1 MKKYKMIALIGESGS
16 GKDTILKEII
26 KNDKNNILSPKISY
40 TTRPKRDYEIDGVDY
55 HFVNRKY
62 FLDNIQDFFEI
73 VEFNNWYYGSKYID
87 LSNEK
92 INIGIFD
99 MKGIEEILQDNKIDL
114 IIYYIYA
121 NDKIRLIRSLNR
133 EENPDINEII
143 RRYKVDKID
152 FSSARETAHIV
163 LKNENYNELKYNVEQ
178 ILKTANIWRE
188 NNYD

>member
-40 TTRPKRDYEIDGVDY
+40 TTRPKRDYEINGIDY
-55 HFVNRKY
+55 HFVDQKY
-62 FLDNIQDFFEI
+62 FLDNIQDFFEV

-121 NDKIRLIRSLNR
+121 KDKIRLIRALNR
-133 EENPDINEII
+133 EEEPNIEEII

-152 FSSARETAHIV
+152 FSCAREIAHIV
-163 LKNENYNELKYNVEQ
+163 LKNENYNELKYNVDQ
-178 ILKTANIWRE
+178 ILKTANIWKE
-188 NNYD
+188 NK

>member
-133 EENPDINEII
+133 EENPNINEII

-152 FSSARETAHIV
+152 FSSARDTAHIV
-163 LKNENYNELKYNVEQ
+163 LKNENYNELKYNVAQ
-178 ILKTANIWRE
+178 ILKTANIWKE

>member
-40 TTRPKRDYEIDGVDY
+40 TTRPKRDYEIDGIDY

-133 EENPDINEII
+133 EENPNINEII

-152 FSSARETAHIV
+152 FSSARDTAHIV
-163 LKNENYNELKYNVEQ
+163 LKNENYNELKYNVAQ
-178 ILKTANIWRE
+178 ILKTANIWKE